1 MSSKKMICDFY
12 IRKKVSP
19 NKPFLNQFYITVLAL
34 SFFLLLRVT
43 AVILKILHFFTNRPF
58 ALLFTSMMANQPWR
72 YSISVHVDPF
82 ELCVLQSA
90 FLSRSTFYPGLQSI
104 VCVLG

>member
-34 SFFLLLRVT
+34 SFFLLLPLDQKTFQELVFK
-43 AVILKILHFFTNRPF
+43 AVKNRK
-58 ALLFTSMMANQPWR
+58 
-72 YSISVHVDPF
+72 
-82 ELCVLQSA
+82 
-90 FLSRSTFYPGLQSI
+90 RSG
-104 VCVLG
+104 